1 MAAML
6 RALGFGFALALF
18 ATTAS
23 LTWAA
28 DRTII
33 LKLGATSVLLLERPV
48 KAVLIGDPSVVD
60 VLTGGDRS
68 VILQPLKLG
77 ETNIIFLD
85 ERSIVITNVGVLV
98 CKTETSRIMYHY
110 RSECDPADDSPPT

>member
-18 ATTAS
+18 ASTAS

-28 DRTII
+28 DRTMI
-33 LKLGATSVLLLERPV
+33 LKLGATSVLLLERPF
-48 KAVLIGDPSVVD
+48 KAVLIGDPNVVD
-60 VLTGGDRS
+60 VLTGDDRS
-68 VILQPLKLG
+68 VVLQPLKLG

-85 ERSIVITNVGVLV
+85 ERSIVIANVGILV
-98 CKTETSRIMYHY
+98 CKTETSRIMYSY
-110 RSECDPADDSPPT
+110 KSDCAPADNSPT